1 MRLVENAKHRIVAV
15 VSGAPDPS
23 SGGGT
28 LWRAAEKLGYQTWPA
43 KLIKDAE
50 FGDLVRSTE
59 VDALLNVHSLVIING
74 AVLALPRIGS
84 FNMHP
89 GPLPRYAGLNAVSWA
104 AYRRET
110 TYGATI
116 HRMVSEIDA
125 GPIVYQSFLSD
136 RETGHSVVAHLQ
148 MRQNRL
154 TITGALARSSIDQSR
169 RYSVHT
175 SELFAMRALWQRDS
189 QRRPALLVVERP
201 HEVVNFVRACDYFP
215 ICSPWKHPRTRLGDQ
230 DISVLQAGMSGQ
242 ACGILLPGMVR
253 DSDGTGTRVAATNG

>member
-125 GPIVYQSFLSD
+125 GPIVYQSFFPIEKQDTPLSLTSKCVK
-136 RETGHSVVAHLQ
+136 TGL
-148 MRQNRL
+148 
-154 TITGALARSSIDQSR
+154 
-169 RYSVHT
+169 
-175 SELFAMRALWQRDS
+175 
-189 QRRPALLVVERP
+189 PLLV
-201 HEVVNFVRACDYFP
+201 
-215 ICSPWKHPRTRLGDQ
+215 RLLDQ
-230 DISVLQAGMSGQ
+230 AS
-242 ACGILLPGMVR
+242 
-253 DSDGTGTRVAATNG
+253 TRVEDIPCIPQNFSQCERFGREIPNDGRLCWSSSAPMKS